1 MYWLN
6 LFTWWLYISFILYF
20 YKLNPFNPYPFYI
33 IIVIRDI
40 LFILL
45 NLNTDMKMNT
55 TSISIFKFIMIL
67 LIHYAPLYYLYKS
80 NKKQIDKKKKIKQ
93 QNTSMLFY
101 IFLSI
106 IYLIYI
112 TSNNFTILYLYDANF
127 EKIYTTFSEY
137 IYGRFNSYYE
147 LFFIICIV
155 LFMSYKILNK
165 KY

>member
-80 NKKQIDKKKKIKQ
+80 NKKKIDKKKKIKQ

-112 TSNNFTILYLYDANF
+112 TSNNFTILIWHFY
-127 EKIYTTFSEY
+127 S
-137 IYGRFNSYYE
+137 
-147 LFFIICIV
+147 FF
-155 LFMSYKILNK
+155 
-165 KY
+165 